1 MSAMEETPRRARTAE
16 ELDALLRCLA
26 DEARALGI
34 PVSPELDGHV
44 RINRRAKTRF
54 GCCRRADGRYV
65 IELSWRLLSAAEGAV
80 RRVLAHEVLHTCPG
94 CANHGPRWKEYAAR
108 MNRAYG
114 YGIARTDSFE
124 ALGLIDERQ
133 ARYVVRCTQCGR
145 ELRRM
150 RRSPLVDHPER
161 YRCSCGG
168 RFQVL

>member
-1 MSAMEETPRRARTAE
+1 MEETPRRARTAE

-26 DEARALGI
+26 GEARALGI

-54 GCCRRADGRYV
+54 GCCRRSGGRYV
-65 IELSWRLLSAAEGAV
+65 IELSWRLLDAAEGAV

-94 CANHGPRWKEYAAR
+94 SANHGPRWREYAGR

-114 YGIARTDSFE
+114 YAIARTDSFE
-124 ALGLIDERQ
+124 ALGLVDERQ
-133 ARYVVRCTQCGR
+133 ARYVVCCTQCGR

-168 RFQVL
+168 RLQVL